1 MSSRFISSDNCI
13 TITKTI
19 ISRPIIHSQSRQPPS
34 RSPLAVKFSRS
45 PLSYSPQFYTSMNKS
60 SRPGLITDTTQIQ
73 EEQFGTKKS
82 SAAQTDISAL
92 SSAHLWRSETNLGPN
107 EYGTGLFTLPSK
119 FTAPSTFGLG
129 RYPLRYVERKFNLIF
144 TFCSF
149 FYILKKKLITKFLF
163 SFILIIFAWIIKFTF
178 FPFSFLY

>member
-1 MSSRFISSDNCI
+1 MFISYMYI
-13 TITKTI
+13 TIIKTI
-19 ISRPIIHSQSRQPPS
+19 YYRPIIHSQSRQQPS

-45 PLSYSPQFYTSMNKS
+45 PLSYSPQFYTSINKS
-60 SRPGLITDTTQIQ
+60 SRPGLTTETAQIQ

-129 RYPLRYVERKFNLIF
+129 RYPLRYVERKFNLFF

-149 FYILKKKLITKFLF
+149 TFTFEKEINYEIPFF
-163 SFILIIFAWIIKFTF
+163 VYSHYFAWIIKFSFSHFIF
-178 FPFSFLY
+178 FIK